1 MIKKLMRHAHKT
13 LTGEDFGALRGNLM
27 KSLLLAL
34 GMVLAGLALWA
45 ADVWVSKP
53 YTDWSAK
60 DVDKIMTDSPWAKPV
75 TVILDLGRGSGSA
88 GGAPSP
94 EVNNSGGADPGV
106 APPET
111 NLCVRW
117 QTAPT
122 LMQALVKWRYGAQA
136 GTSEKAQK
144 SLRPEDRYYVIWVAG
159 LPNSAGTRDRVAK
172 ASLLALTT
180 LAVKRKDAIVAT
192 DVLFD
197 PGPGRGRITDA
208 HFVFPRKIAFSPDDK
223 EIEFTTHFGKTK
235 VQAKFALKSMVIDGR
250 LEL

>member
-1 MIKKLMRHAHKT
+1 
-13 LTGEDFGALRGNLM
+13 M
-27 KSLLLAL
+27 KSLLLRLLAL
-34 GMVLAGLALWA
+34 YMVLAGLAVWA

-60 DVDKIMTDSPWAKPV
+60 DVDKIMTDSPWAKQV
-75 TVILDLGRGSGSA
+75 TVTLDLSRGGGSA
-88 GGAPSP
+88 GSAPSS
-94 EVNNSGGADPGV
+94 EVNNSGDADPGG
-106 APPET
+106 APPAT
-111 NLCVRW
+111 GLFVRW

-122 LMQALVKWRYGAQA
+122 LMQALIKWRYGAQA
-136 GTSEKAQK
+136 GTSERAQK

-159 LPNSAGTRDRVAK
+159 LPNSAGTRDRNAK

-192 DVLFD
+192 DVVFD

-208 HFVFPRKIAFSPDDK
+208 HFVFPRRIAFSLDDK
-223 EIEFTTHFGKTK
+223 EVEFTTHFGKTK
-235 VQAKFALKSMVIDGR
+235 VQAKFVLKSMAINGR